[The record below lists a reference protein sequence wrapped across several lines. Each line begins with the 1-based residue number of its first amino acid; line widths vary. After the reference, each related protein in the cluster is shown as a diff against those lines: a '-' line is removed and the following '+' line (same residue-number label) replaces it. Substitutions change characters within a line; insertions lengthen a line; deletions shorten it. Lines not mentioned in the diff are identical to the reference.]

1 MNTDASAEYNNQ
13 KPDRRFPPN
22 LILLVI
28 GAILVITAI
37 IFYPEAQ
44 RRMEEHPLPEPSATK
59 LTPEADSVQIPNT
72 VTSSPIASI
81 TPIPNPSSTPVT
93 FEFPSQFGT
102 LVLSIRE
109 GLDIHLFAYQPFLEN
124 IEEGTYSALP
134 LTRITSGNQQDIT
147 PAISPDGTKIAFSS
161 NREGAWDLY
170 ILDLISGETRKFTDT
185 KAYDGNPTWS
195 PDGQWLAYESYN
207 INNLDIFIQI
217 VDQTQG
223 PIPLTNHPAAD
234 YAPNWSG
241 QGRRISYIST
251 RNGIQEV
258 WYADLDSSE
267 NEKSVRV
274 KNLPGVSVKHPT
286 WTTDGR
292 YLSWSI
298 VTEEGNHSLV
308 TWDADR
314 PDLAPIL
321 AGTGDWPLWAGTGK
335 VLYALIE
342 TPYDTYLTAYPG
354 LEYDLQVMMPA
365 VKLPG
370 PVAGFSWAEG
380 ISIPAS
386 LDAAEQINPTP
397 LWNPAPLQDENSE
410 IIKKDLFQLRNL
422 NAPYPQL
429 NQDAVES
436 FTSLRQETRDLL
448 GWDFLSTLE
457 NVYVPLTEPMDPGVN
472 QNWLYTGR
480 GLSVN
485 DIPRLANW
493 LIVEREDY
501 GTQTFWRLYIRT
513 NVQDGSQGQPLH
525 NYFWDFNARY
535 SGSNLNYENGGGISN
550 SIPEGYWIDFSE
562 LAAAFG
568 WERFPA
574 QSHWQYSESA
584 ARYQYFAFTQGL
596 SLQSALLEIY
606 SPQAIQTL
614 TSPANP

>member
-1 MNTDASAEYNNQ
+1 MNTDASAENNNQ
-13 KPDRRFPPN
+13 KPARRFPSN
-22 LILLVI
+22 LILLAI
-28 GAILVITAI
+28 GAILVISAI
-37 IFYPEAQ
+37 ILYPAAK
-44 RRMEEHPLPEPSATK
+44 RRMEVPPSPEPSAVG
-59 LTPEADSVQIPNT
+59 LTPEADSAQISIT
-72 VTSSPIASI
+72 ETSTPLASI
-81 TPIPNPSSTPVT
+81 TPIPNPSSTPVII
-93 FEFPSQFGT
+93 EFPSQFGA

-109 GLDIHLFAYQPFLEN
+109 GTDIHLFAYQPFLEN

-134 LTRITSGNQQDIT
+134 LTRVTSGNQQDIT

-161 NREGAWDLY
+161 NRGGFWDLY

-185 KAYDGNPTWS
+185 RAYDGNPTWS
-195 PDGQWLAYESYN
+195 PDGRWLAYESYH
-207 INNLDIFIQI
+207 INNLDIFIQDI
-217 VDQTQG
+217 DQTQG

-251 RNGIQEV
+251 RNGVQEV
-258 WYADLDSSE
+258 WYADLDSTES
-267 NEKSVRV
+267 EKSVRV
-274 KNLPGVSVKHPT
+274 RNLPGVSVKHPT

-298 VTEEGNHSLV
+298 VTKEGNHSLV
-308 TWDADR
+308 TWDSDQ
-314 PDLAPIL
+314 PNLDPIL
-321 AGTGDWPLWAGTGK
+321 AGTGDWPLWAGTGE
-335 VLYALIE
+335 VLYTLIE

-354 LEYDLQVMMPA
+354 PEFNLQVMMPA

-380 ISIPAS
+380 ISLHTPLDPA
-386 LDAAEQINPTP
+386 AQINPTP
-397 LWNPAPLQDENSE
+397 LWNPALLQDENSE
-410 IIKKDLFQLRNL
+410 IIKKELSQIRDIKT
-422 NAPYPQL
+422 PYPLL
-429 NQDAVES
+429 NQDAISS
-436 FTSLRQETRDLL
+436 FTSLRQKTRALS

-457 NVYVPLTEPMDPGVN
+457 NIYLPLTESIDPGVN

-493 LIVEREDY
+493 LIVVREDY
-501 GTQTFWRLYIRT
+501 GTQTFWRLYIRA
-513 NVQDGSQGQPLH
+513 NVQNGSQGLPLH

-535 SGSNLNYENGGGISN
+535 SGSNSSYENGGAISK
-550 SIPEGYWIDFSE
+550 SIPEGYWIDFTE

-584 ARYQYFAFTQGL
+584 ARYQYFAFKQGL
-596 SLQSALLEIY
+596 SLRSALLELY
-606 SPQAIQTL
+606 SPQAIQPFTN
-614 TSPANP
+614 SANP

>member
-1 MNTDASAEYNNQ
+1 M
-13 KPDRRFPPN
+13 
-22 LILLVI
+22 ILLAI
-28 GAILVITAI
+28 GAILVISAVI
-37 IFYPEAQ
+37 LYPAAQ
-44 RRMEEHPLPEPSATK
+44 RRMEEHPSPDPSTAG
-59 LTPEADSVQIPNT
+59 LTPEADSVQISIT
-72 VTSSPIASI
+72 ETSSPLASI
-81 TPIPNPSSTPVT
+81 TPISDPSSTPVI
-93 FEFPSQFGT
+93 FEFPSQFGA

-109 GLDIHLFAYQPFLEN
+109 GTDIHLFAYQPFLEN
-124 IEEGTYSALP
+124 IEEGTYNALP

-147 PAISPDGTKIAFSS
+147 PAISPDSTKIAFSS
-161 NREGAWDLY
+161 NREGFWDLY

-185 KAYDGNPTWS
+185 RTYDGNPTWS

-207 INNLDIFIQI
+207 INNLDIYIQDI
-217 VDQTQG
+217 NQTQG

-251 RNGIQEV
+251 RNGVQEV
-258 WYADLDSSE
+258 WYADLDSVE
-267 NEKSVRV
+267 KEKSVRV
-274 KNLPGVSVKHPT
+274 RNLPGVSVKHPT

-292 YLSWSI
+292 YLTWSI

-314 PDLAPIL
+314 PNLDPIL
-321 AGTGDWPLWAGTGK
+321 AGTGDWPLWAGTGE

-342 TPYDTYLTAYPG
+342 TPYDTFLTAYPG
-354 LEYDLQVMMPA
+354 LKYDLQVMMPA

-370 PVAGFSWAEG
+370 PVAGFSWAKG
-380 ISIPAS
+380 ILLPTPA
-386 LDAAEQINPTP
+386 DAAQINPTP
-397 LWNPAPLQDENSE
+397 LWNPALLQDENSK
-410 IIKKDLFQLRNL
+410 IIKKDLFQLQDL

-429 NQDAVES
+429 NQDAVSS
-436 FTSLRQETRDLL
+436 FTSLRQETRDLS

-457 NVYVPLTEPMDPGVN
+457 NVYLPLTEPIDLGVN

-493 LIVEREDY
+493 LIMVREDY
-501 GTQTFWRLYIRT
+501 GTQTFWRLYIRA
-513 NVQDGSQGQPLH
+513 NVQNGSQGLPLQ

-535 SGSNLNYENGGGISN
+535 SSSNLNYENGGAISN
-550 SIPEGYWIDFSE
+550 SIPEGYWIDFTQ

-584 ARYQYFAFTQGL
+584 ARYQYFAFRQGL
-596 SLQSALLEIY
+596 SLRSALLELY

-614 TSPANP
+614 TSSPNP